1 MSRLF
6 SRMGRRSPED
16 MRALSAELAQLTK
29 EQEEAL
35 KTAVYLPMNPEE
47 QRLYDRRRQRIKEL
61 REMLVHSQAS

>member
-1 MSRLF
+1 
-6 SRMGRRSPED
+6 

>member
-1 MSRLF
+1 
-6 SRMGRRSPED
+6 MGRRSPED